1 MTVRRPDW
9 IYDGTVIED
18 PFGHGDR
25 AVDFLKRL
33 RHPKS
38 RLPDEAFDLPF
49 FWERIVRRIYGPC
62 DSKGRRLVKTVFCLL
77 PRGARKTTM
86 GAGLSLLHT
95 FGYERAIGGQALAA
109 ASAEDQ
115 ATIAFDEA
123 LAITKATPWLAKAA
137 RPTESTLLLEH
148 PKSGSVFRAISSDG
162 GAQLGKTPNFVLA
175 DELIAWKNRELWK
188 ALRTGLVKVAG
199 SLLIVITQA
208 GRGQENLAFKMLEYA
223 RKVDDGE
230 IDDPGFLPILFELSA
245 DADWQDERLWHL
257 VNPGLAEGFPD
268 LDGLRQLAR
277 EAAERPADRDD
288 FRQFNLN
295 IWLDHSASPFVDMG
309 VYDEG
314 AAPLDDDEDL
324 AERPCWVAVDMG
336 LTTDLTAIVACWRDG
351 EDGFQARASFFCPAD
366 NLQGRADRDGVP
378 YPLWAEQG
386 FIIPTPGNVT
396 DYSAVEAHIRD
407 LCGRFNVQEIAFD
420 PAYAQAVMAP
430 LTADG
435 LPTATMRQGWIT
447 MAPAIKELERAIVG
461 RRFRHGGNPVLR
473 WNFDNVAIETDKAG
487 NKAFHKGRSKDRIDG
502 AVASAMAVARCAA
515 GDNAGLIYEG
525 EGWSDEMGFF

>member
-9 IYDGTVIED
+9 IFDGTVIDD
-18 PFGHGDR
+18 PFGYGER
-25 AVDFLKRL
+25 AVDFLRKL

-38 RLPDEAFDLPF
+38 RLPDQAFDLPF

-62 DSKGRRLVKTVFCLL
+62 DGKGNRLVKTVFILM
-77 PRGARKTTM
+77 PRGGRKTTF

-95 FGYERAIGGQALAA
+95 FGWERITGGQALAA

-115 ATIAFDEA
+115 ATIAYDEA
-123 LAITKATPWLAKAA
+123 VAIMRATPWLEKAAKA
-137 RPTESTLLLEH
+137 TESDLFLEH
-148 PKSGSVFRAISSDG
+148 PKSGATFRAISSDG

-175 DELIAWKNRELWK
+175 DELIAWKNRDLWK

-223 RKVDDGE
+223 RKVAAGD
-230 IDDPGFLPILFELSA
+230 IDDPGFLPVLFEMSA
-245 DADWQDERLWHL
+245 DADWRDEALWHQ

-295 IWLDHSASPFVDMG
+295 VWLDHSASPFVDMA

-314 AAPLDDDEDL
+314 AGQVDLDEL
-324 AERPCWVAVDMG
+324 EGARCWIAVDMG
-336 LTTDLTAIVACWRDG
+336 LTTDLTAVVACWRDG
-351 EDGFQARASFFCPAD
+351 DDGFQVAAWFFCPSD

-396 DYSAVEAHIRD
+396 DYAAVEQHIRG
-407 LCGRFNVQEIAFD
+407 LCERFDVQEIVAD
-420 PAYAQAVMAP
+420 PAYAQGVVAP

-435 LPTATMRQGWIT
+435 FPTATMRQGWIT
-447 MAPAIKELERAIVG
+447 MAPAVKELERAIVG

-473 WNFDNVAIETDKAG
+473 WMFDNVAVETDKAG
-487 NKAFHKGRSKDRIDG
+487 NRTFHKGRSKDRIDG
-502 AVASAMAVARCAA
+502 AQASAMAVARCAA
-515 GDNAGLIYEG
+515 GDNAGSIYD
-525 EGWSDEMGFF
+525 SDEWSEEMAVF